1 MENILEKTYSIA
13 GDNNFYQLRILIITT
28 CFWIFA
34 NVLPSSINFF
44 EEMPTVDLYSKSNNT
59 LLEGNARLN
68 TTICNDN
75 SVFYK
80 VSYHKDFS
88 IISNFHIECNNLL
101 IFLIGCSVFAGGS
114 VGSMIFQVFIN
125 YFGKLTSFIV
135 ALTILFLSLIGFF
148 LNTHYFTIYI
158 LFFLIQ
164 MFTIILAYNS
174 VVNLVET
181 VRPSLRSSYI
191 TIVNIGYSISGFLF
205 TIVFYFK
212 FTWIFA
218 LVFII
223 LNMIFFTFCFILF
236 TVKSPRQHVAY
247 GNYLGFYNSVKY
259 ISKINS
265 RWEYVK
271 SSLPVP
277 KEIVEL
283 IKTPTKENEV
293 MEPLLDNKNDKNEND
308 KNDRNEIGN
317 NISNILLKQNKNKDN
332 LINISNTNPI
342 EKLSSEETHSF
353 EEIVYN
359 YFDVTHNDKIE
370 GNEINEFIKILQ
382 YQSQRNIFLI
392 QCISWFTITGIYYS
406 STYFLKYIEGN
417 IFFNTF
423 LLYLF
428 DLFGYLLSWFFL
440 NLLQIGR
447 KNSILIF
454 IFMSICSCIVINI
467 RNNSQINNFLVPL
480 LFLRLFI
487 SGSYNLNFLYS
498 LEVYP
503 SLVRTTGFGI
513 NCNMGCFSAIV
524 FPLFLLNDEF
534 NSRIILI
541 FVGFLLIC
549 FVLQLFITETKDII
563 LYNIIPEESNLEF
576 CQRYVFNKSN
586 LSKIVRKR
594 SYFQK
599 DSQEI
604 DE

>member
-13 GDNNFYQLRILIITT
+13 GDNNFYQLRTLIITT

-44 EEMPTVDLYSKSNNT
+44 EEMPIVDLYSKSNNT
-59 LLEGNARLN
+59 LLESNARLN
-68 TTICNDN
+68 TTICNDH
-75 SVFYK
+75 SLFYK
-80 VSYHKDFS
+80 VTYHKDFS

-148 LNTHYFTIYI
+148 MNTHYFTIYI

-191 TIVNIGYSISGFLF
+191 TVVNIGYSISGFLF

-223 LNMIFFTFCFILF
+223 LNMIFFTICFILF

-265 RWEYVK
+265 RWKYVK
-271 SSLPVP
+271 SSLPIP

-283 IKTPTKENEV
+283 VKTPTNEKDDFT
-293 MEPLLDNKNDKNEND
+293 EPLLENNKNNKSDLI
-308 KNDRNEIGN
+308 EISN
-317 NISNILLKQNKNKDN
+317 NTSNILLKHEKQRQSKDN
-332 LINISNTNPI
+332 LVNIYNTNPI
-342 EKLSSEETHSF
+342 EKLSSEEKRSF

-370 GNEINEFIKILQ
+370 GNEISEFIKLLQ
-382 YQSQRNIFLI
+382 YQSQRNVFLI
-392 QCISWFTITGIYYS
+392 QCLSWFSITGIYYS
-406 STYFLKYIEGN
+406 SSYFLKYIEGN
-417 IFFNTF
+417 IFYNTF

-428 DLFGYLLSWFFL
+428 DLFGYLLSWVFL
-440 NLLQIGR
+440 NLLQVGR
-447 KNSILIF
+447 KNSILTF

-467 RNNSQINNFLVPL
+467 RNNSQINNFLGPL
-480 LFLRLFI
+480 LILRLFI

-503 SLVRTTGFGI
+503 SLIRTTGFGI

-534 NSRIILI
+534 NSRIILTFI
-541 FVGFLLIC
+541 GFLLIC

-563 LYNIIPEESNLEF
+563 LYNIIPEESNLEY
-576 CQRYVFNKSN
+576 CQNYVFNKSN
-586 LSKIVRKR
+586 LSKSTRKR
-594 SYFQK
+594 SYFQ
-599 DSQEI
+599 EI
-604 DE
+604 DEEY